1 MCGFIAQLVEH
12 RTGIAEVT
20 GSNPVEALIF
30 FRLLL
35 SNYLSWKIYC
45 DEHSSLSISVLLLQF
60 LLRCICDVLNSVLLC
75 NFNSVLLNSI
85 PFVQFLF

>member
-1 MCGFIAQLVEH
+1 MCGFIAHLVEH

-35 SNYLSWKIYC
+35 SNYL
-45 DEHSSLSISVLLLQF
+45 D
-60 LLRCICDVLNSVLLC
+60 
-75 NFNSVLLNSI
+75 
-85 PFVQFLF
+85 